1 MTEGLSTELRKELET
16 RDELS
21 LALEMLVVD
30 QATRLLALEAI
41 VNRLAATKDVDLKAV
56 RKWIAEE
63 GKRSR
68 TRFENISGFVERS
81 QRIAAELVEKSGA
94 PARRTKRKAPVGKKK
109 RTAVTGTKTRTASAG
124 KAKGRPAKARRT
136 AGRSAKAGR
145 STRTKRPAKANR
157 PAKAKRPTKARR
169 SATGRRK

>member
-1 MTEGLSTELRKELET
+1 MTEGLSRELRKELET

-41 VNRLAATKDVDLKAV
+41 VNRLVATKDVDLKTV

-63 GKRSR
+63 GKRYR
-68 TRFENISGFVERS
+68 TRFEDITGFVERS
-81 QRIAAELVEKSGA
+81 QRIAAELVEQSGA
-94 PARRTKRKAPVGKKK
+94 PARRKK
-109 RTAVTGTKTRTASAG
+109 RTAATGTKKRAAPAG
-124 KAKGRPAKARRT
+124 KAKGRPAKARGT

-145 STRTKRPAKANR
+145 STRTKQPAKAKRSTRTNR
-157 PAKAKRPTKARR
+157 PAKARRRTKARR